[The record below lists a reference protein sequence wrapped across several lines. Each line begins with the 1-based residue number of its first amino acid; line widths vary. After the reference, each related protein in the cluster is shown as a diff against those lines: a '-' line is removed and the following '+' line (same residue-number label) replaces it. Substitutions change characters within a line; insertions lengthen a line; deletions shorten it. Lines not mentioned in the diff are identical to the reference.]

1 MPVKAVGGGIRGNT
15 AEIIIFKLHNIFL
28 LFLLFLLCMYIQC
41 QVIVQCIAI

>member
-28 LFLLFLLCMYIQC
+28 LFLLCMYIQC